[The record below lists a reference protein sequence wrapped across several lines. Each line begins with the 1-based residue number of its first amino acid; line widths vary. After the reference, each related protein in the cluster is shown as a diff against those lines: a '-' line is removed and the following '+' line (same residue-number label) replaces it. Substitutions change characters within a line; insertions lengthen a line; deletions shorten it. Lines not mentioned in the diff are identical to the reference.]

1 MQVAIVIFDEF
12 DELDAI
18 GPYEVFRHA
27 ARSGAGLDATL
38 VTLTGA
44 DEVVAS
50 GGLRVRPHGRLEE
63 APDVVLVPGGPG
75 VGKEAERGELPE
87 LIGRLHEGGT
97 TVATVCT
104 GGLLAASA
112 GIVSGRPATTHHRAL
127 AELAASGAEVIDAR
141 VVDDGDLVTAGGVTC
156 GLDLALWLVEREAGS
171 WLADAVAAEM
181 DYARSAALRRGDIG
195 HPGQTQRPNQSTA
208 SRTSG

>member
-1 MQVAIVIFDEF
+1 MHVAIVVFDGF

-18 GPYEVFRHA
+18 GPYEVLRHA

-38 VTLTGA
+38 VTLTG
-44 DEVVAS
+44 DEEVVAS

-75 VGKEAERGELPE
+75 VREQAQRGELPE

-112 GIVSGRPATTHHRAL
+112 GILSGRPATTHRAAL

-141 VVDDGDLVTAGGVTC
+141 VVDDGNLLTAGGITC
-156 GLDLALWLVEREAGS
+156 GLDLALWLVEREAGRP
-171 WLADAVAAEM
+171 LADAIATEM
-181 DYARSAALRRGDIG
+181 DYSRSAPVRSGDV
-195 HPGQTQRPNQSTA
+195 A
-208 SRTSG
+208 SVAARDGSQ